1 MVFSISFNF
10 LFCNY
15 FIVYFELMFEFVKW
29 VGGLYFSYGQR
40 RVKFL
45 SLFNLSMFS
54 FMDISIDFVHI
65 KPFPETMSN
74 KNSCVFYFSP
84 IVIYI
89 YMEKSN
95 LSTGFKKS
103 TNNNLKAVH
112 QWIIGLTSQCL
123 WFLLLVFFLI
133 NLVL

>member
-1 MVFSISFNF
+1 MFV
-10 LFCNY
+10 
-15 FIVYFELMFEFVKW
+15 IVNW
-29 VGGLYFSYGQR
+29 VGGLYFSYGHR
-40 RVKFL
+40 SVKFL
-45 SLFNLSMFS
+45 CLFNLSMFS

-65 KPFPETMSN
+65 KLFPETMSN
-74 KNSCVFYFSP
+74 KNSCVFYFSS

-89 YMEKSN
+89 YMGKSN

-103 TNNNLKAVH
+103 TNSSLKAVH

-123 WFLLLVFFLI
+123 WFLLLVFFPI